1 VDECAW
7 PGRVNTPLVS
17 ICTPTYNRPEL
28 LQRAVA
34 SCLAQTYTNFEVIV
48 TDNST
53 NDLSQKL
60 AGKWTDPRVRY
71 YKNDGNI
78 GPLASVNRG
87 IALAGGKYIKVLMD
101 DDLLKPRF
109 LELTVKAMEENPSA
123 GVAMAPMELID
134 GNDRRIF
141 PRFYIFRKMHYRFRY
156 QVGDGLIDRRR
167 ILKDFLTRDYPCTVP
182 SGILLRMEAFKKTG
196 GSSPEAGSAGDL
208 EVCMKI
214 ATEWDFYYIDQV
226 LSSWRFMP
234 VGDTATNYQRGL
246 NIHMFYFITRQCLG
260 HPAVK
265 EIFREHWNQTVRD
278 SIFFCSCRALLNVL
292 AGIRS
297 RSPKLILRTFKEI
310 IQEDEYVLNWF
321 RLPIFV
327 VREIFVSIFP
337 RHDPPPRS

>member
-1 VDECAW
+1 
-7 PGRVNTPLVS
+7 VNTPLVS

-34 SCLAQTYTNFEVIV
+34 SCLAQTYPSFEVIV

-53 NDLSQKL
+53 NEHSQNM
-60 AGKWTDPRVRY
+60 AAKWTDPRVRY

-78 GPLASVNRG
+78 GPLASVNRA
-87 IALAGGKYIKVLMD
+87 ISLATGKYIKVLMD

-156 QVGDGLIDRRR
+156 QVGDGLIGRRR

-246 NIHMFYFITRQCLG
+246 NIHMFYFITRQCLD

-265 EIFREHWNQTVRD
+265 EIFRMNWNQTVRD

-292 AGIRS
+292 AGVRS
-297 RSPKLILRTFKEI
+297 RSPKLILKTFKEI
-310 IQEDEYVLNWF
+310 MREDEYVLNWF
-321 RLPIFV
+321 RLPVFV
-327 VREIFVSIFP
+327 VREIIVSIFP
-337 RHDPPPRS
+337 RHDPPPRA